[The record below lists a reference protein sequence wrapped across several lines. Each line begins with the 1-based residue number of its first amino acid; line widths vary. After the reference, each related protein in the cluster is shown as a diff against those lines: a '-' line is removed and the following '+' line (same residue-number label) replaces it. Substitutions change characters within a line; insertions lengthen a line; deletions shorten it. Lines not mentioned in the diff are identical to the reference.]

1 MRLLSWML
9 VLVLGVA
16 LTSCS
21 KKDAAEDDMNAVV
34 EEVEEGTFG
43 PGGSDYGQ
51 AGGLQTVHFAYDSY
65 ELSDEAK
72 LFLDAAVVWLNENTD
87 TYLQLEG
94 HCDERGTIEYNMSL
108 GINRANTV
116 ADYLV
121 SKGLDRSRITTISYG
136 EERPFVAESN
146 EDAWAK
152 NRRVNFVI
160 VSQ

>member
-1 MRLLSWML
+1 MMKLKWIL

-21 KKDAAEDDMNAVV
+21 KKDAAGDDMAVA
-34 EEVEEGTFG
+34 EVEEGAFG

-51 AGGLQTVHFAYDSY
+51 AGGLQTVHFSYDSF

-72 LFLDAAVVWLNENTD
+72 LFLDAAVVWLNENTE

-121 SKGLDRSRITTISYG
+121 TQGLDKARLTTISYG

-152 NRRVNFVI
+152 NRRVNFIV